1 MGELLERVKLSN
13 LVNGNGIA
21 DNYKNNSLYF
31 YQKYRK
37 SDKEVTAIPLSKI
50 QAGRFY
56 FFHYMD
62 DSNWMKWSPVY
73 VISLKQFESL
83 KIIFAVNFNFVP
95 FEVRTTVF
103 DEAMIE
109 KNFEKDLPLKMK
121 FDDVY
126 KLLRRYSFEY
136 SIREYNMEQI
146 KLCHKI
152 EMDSV
157 PRFLYS
163 GHPKNKYDA
172 RKLYSIWKAKILD
185 KNKRDAEMSQLI
197 MKDFID
203 MSEEVTNKY
212 DVLKK
217 HIESVQ
223 RSIQKYGRQS

>member
-37 SDKEVTAIPLSKI
+37 SDKEVTAIALSKI

-73 VISLKQFESL
+73 VITMKQFENIKL
-83 KIIFAVNFNFVP
+83 IFAVNFNFVP
-95 FEVRTTVF
+95 FEVRTAVF

-109 KNFEKDLPLKMK
+109 KNFEKDMPLKMNL
-121 FDDVY
+121 DDVY

-172 RKLYSIWKAKILD
+172 RKLYGIWKAKILD